1 MCLWLQAATS
11 VGITVSPRFAPS
23 LGKLG
28 ADHPRHRALDLIGN
42 LLDIL
47 IIPHLQVREMVS
59 LVERD
64 SSTGHGATDLQALP
78 ATLQRL
84 IRTSMQTILSM
95 ASRGNLRGGASGRRI
110 EDLHHATITSDRFV
124 ALGRTQEPRS
134 GREGV
139 QPRGVLWTQG
149 LWQPPR

>member
-11 VGITVSPRFAPS
+11 VGITVSPRFARS

-84 IRTSMQTILSM
+84 TRTWMQTILSS
-95 ASRGNLRGGASGRRI
+95 ASQGNHRGGASGRRI
-110 EDLHHATITSDRFV
+110 ETLHHASITIEGSVIVTRAV
-124 ALGRTQEPRS
+124 A
-134 GREGV
+134 
-139 QPRGVLWTQG
+139 
-149 LWQPPR
+149 